1 MNRRK
6 SQPVPLL
13 HRSRLIT
20 DWLDPLKNRVYFG
33 SSRVQRVT
41 GLLRHHGVVCFGNWR
56 PVDDRVSLLPFGF
69 TISLPDLLSVLISLS
84 LLISFSVGQ
93 RKTRKIN
100 ERKKEAKD
108 NQGGFLVFNI
118 LWCREPGTKQNC
130 KKGFC
135 FNFFYLIKY
144 KTRSQVPGYNRVL

>member
-6 SQPVPLL
+6 SQPLL
-13 HRSRLIT
+13 HRSRPIA
-20 DWLDPLKNRVYFG
+20 DWLDPPKNRVYFG

-100 ERKKEAKD
+100 ERKKEDKD
-108 NQGGFLVFNI
+108 NRGEWSWHRRLEQWSGV
-118 LWCREPGTKQNC
+118 GTTQKKQ
-130 KKGFC
+130 KKG
-135 FNFFYLIKY
+135 
-144 KTRSQVPGYNRVL
+144 RVFSF